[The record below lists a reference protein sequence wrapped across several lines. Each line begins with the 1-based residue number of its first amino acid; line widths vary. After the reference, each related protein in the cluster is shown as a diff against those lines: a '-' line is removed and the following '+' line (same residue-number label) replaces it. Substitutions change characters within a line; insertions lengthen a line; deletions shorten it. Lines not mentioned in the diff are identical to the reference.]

1 MWIRRDELLNGHLV
15 SFLSSG
21 PRVAAGD
28 ASRRRPVRAI
38 SPTGPDRT
46 DRETT
51 PQAARHDRSSDD
63 ERRPT
68 IGLNC
73 STMLR
78 GPLTPRSARS
88 ARPQRTRYIDVSSGC
103 PRIKPGLVR
112 APYQLDSLCTVNPRR
127 VEVERGCEPEAA
139 AARRADADLQ
149 DPVDQ
154 GRHGRHQHQ
163 PPHSRRHL
171 SPRGYVCVH
180 GQSPRSSSRPQ
191 ATHRL
196 GRRIFSTFL
205 AVPIRTMRD
214 PTTNVATQALMSASA
229 CCITALPM
237 RMRRGG

>member
-1 MWIRRDELLNGHLV
+1 MWMRRDELLHGHLV

-21 PRVAAGD
+21 PRVAADG

-88 ARPQRTRYIDVSSGC
+88 SRPQRTRYIDVSSGC
-103 PRIKPGLVR
+103 PRIRAGLVR
-112 APYQLDSLCTVNPRR
+112 APYQLDSLCS
-127 VEVERGCEPEAA
+127 
-139 AARRADADLQ
+139 
-149 DPVDQ
+149 
-154 GRHGRHQHQ
+154 HQHQ
-163 PPHSRRHL
+163 PPHSRRNRCL
-171 SPRGYVCVH
+171 RE
-180 GQSPRSSSRPQ
+180 
-191 ATHRL
+191 ATCACTGSRL
-196 GRRIFSTFL
+196 GPAAVRR
-205 AVPIRTMRD
+205 PRTAW
-214 PTTNVATQALMSASA
+214 VAGSSAPFWQCRSA
-229 CCITALPM
+229 P
-237 RMRRGG
+237 